1 MKTILHVL
9 LAVLLA
15 VVFGIGCKDSDS
27 LVAST
32 TTGGTDLL
40 PNDPNLLQA
49 DIIGLTNIPAGNTTK
64 LFAVGKGGTP
74 PYRYVWST
82 GDTTI
87 AVTVSPNA
95 TKTFSVLVSDSK
107 NEQSA
112 ENVTVTV
119 TQPPVEPTPEPFQ
132 VFVTGNPLNIQEG
145 GTTTLIASATGGKP
159 PYTFKGWNVGATIAS
174 VAKFSPSV
182 TTTYV
187 ATFVDL
193 AGTERNGLATVS
205 VTPKPV
211 VIEPPVEAF
220 QAFMNASP
228 PNIMEGD
235 TTVISI
241 AATGGRK
248 PYAFMI
254 EGRNVT
260 TLRVTPHA
268 TYTYVGSGKDF
279 DGRTFPV
286 SFTVSVIPKPV
297 IVVPTPPQLKAYMS
311 IMPPNATEGD
321 TVSVSL
327 SATGGTPPYTY
338 WMDGKQVQSLKDV
351 PSAPGRTYNGRALD
365 SKGNEV
371 MLSGTVIVKAKP
383 VVPVVTPDP
392 LDVFITANPPNIME
406 GDQTVLAISATGGT
420 KPYTFTLN
428 GMAVSTLTV
437 APTAT
442 HTYMGTVVDSTGNS
456 RPGAITIAVTPK
468 PVVVEPLVA
477 WGPTSY
483 SDFYVQMGTVGYR
496 KGTMANI
503 AGRTYV
509 KAYVKWVDADP
520 PICAIQ
526 VEYANGTFVQLPL
539 YDPALAATRN
549 YEGWFYLNLSPL
561 QLDGNQNFRLVVLN
575 GATNSQVHLLQLEG
589 VTTPP
594 GK

>member
-15 VVFGIGCKDSDS
+15 VVFGLGCKDSDS

-32 TTGGTDLL
+32 TAGGTDLL
-40 PNDPNLLQA
+40 PNDPNLLQT
-49 DIIGLTNIPAGNTTK
+49 DIVGLKNIQLGNATK
-64 LFAVGKGGTP
+64 LFAVSKGGVP
-74 PYRYVWST
+74 PYRYTWST
-82 GDTTI
+82 GDTAI
-87 AVTVSPNA
+87 AATLSPTA
-95 TKTFSVLVSDSK
+95 TGTY
-107 NEQSA
+107 
-112 ENVTVTV
+112 TVTV
-119 TQPPVEPTPEPFQ
+119 VDKRGDQTTTDATITVTLPPVEPTPEPFQ
-132 VFVTGNPLNIQEG
+132 VFVNGHPLNIQEG

-159 PYTFKGWNVGATIAS
+159 PYTFKGWNVGTTIAS

-187 ATFVDL
+187 ATYVDSV
-193 AGTERNGLATVS
+193 GTERNGLATVS

-220 QAFMNASP
+220 QTFMDASP

-235 TTVISI
+235 TTVLSI

-268 TYTYVGSGKDF
+268 TYTYVGSGKDL

-286 SFTVSVIPKPV
+286 SFTVSVTPKPV
-297 IVVPTPPQLKAYMS
+297 IILPTPPQFKAYMS

-338 WMDGKQVQSLKDV
+338 WIDGKQVRSLKDV
-351 PSAPGRTYNGRALD
+351 PPTPGRTYNGRALD
-365 SKGNEV
+365 SKGNEI
-371 MLSGTVIVKAKP
+371 MPSGTVIVKAKP

-392 LDVFITANPPNIME
+392 LDVSITANPPNIME
-406 GDQTVLAISATGGT
+406 GDSTILAIFATGGT
-420 KPYTFTLN
+420 KPYSFTLN
-428 GMAVSTLTV
+428 GRAASMLTV

-442 HTYMGTVVDSTGNS
+442 HTYVGSVVDSTGNT
-456 RPGAITIAVTPK
+456 RPAAITVTVTPK

-477 WGPTSY
+477 WGPTAY

-503 AGRTYV
+503 TGRTYV